1 MSSVASTAINK
12 AQCIITEGSAEFQNR
27 YAQLKENATQE
38 KVKENY
44 EQMIVEVKTRL
55 DSLLKLMKELVEATQ
70 TEGAKTFE
78 KSKEALEAAQKKVQS
93 LIAKFEALLKDLQ
106 QKMTTMYVTYVPE
119 GRRQEISKFLE
130 GSAKQLN
137 EGLLQVKD
145 AYKAKEQ
152 QGVAQYGKVV
162 EWATEK
168 SAEVQTKVTDLTN
181 EHVKPRFESAKEMLG
196 KYSPDAM
203 EKANEGVAA
212 LMDTEETYFARLTA
226 FIYIIFQAMV
236 MFAQQGFSTKKA
248 DICTL
253 DEEAKSVDSQPKT
266 PKTSTSS

>member
-1 MSSVASTAINK
+1 MSSFITNYSECVMQK
-12 AQCIITEGSAEFQNR
+12 AQSALANGSAEFEMR
-27 YAQLKENATQE
+27 YTQLKENATQE

-70 TEGAKTFE
+70 TEAKTFE

-253 DEEAKSVDSQPKT
+253 DEESSTDT
-266 PKTSTSS
+266 PKTSTCS

>member
-253 DEEAKSVDSQPKT
+253 DEESSTDT
-266 PKTSTSS
+266 PKTSTCS